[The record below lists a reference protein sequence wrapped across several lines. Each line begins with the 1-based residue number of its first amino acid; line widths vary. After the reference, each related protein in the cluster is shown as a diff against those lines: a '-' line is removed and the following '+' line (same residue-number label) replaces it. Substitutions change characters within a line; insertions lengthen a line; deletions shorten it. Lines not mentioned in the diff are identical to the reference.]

1 MELLSEDTIID
12 SLLPKSDEKLKIP
25 KLDEEMLKNI
35 ESLKK
40 NLLIINPY
48 EFENL
53 MAKLIEHAGFMNVD
67 VTKKSG
73 DDGIDV
79 NAFLKHNF
87 SLDLSYQF
95 QIKRWKHSVGRKEVA
110 NLRGSLGFNSF
121 GVIISTSHF
130 TSSAITEAESTGKTP
145 INLVG
150 VKELYDIIIETKFVL

>member
-1 MELLSEDTIID
+1 MIID
-12 SLLPKSDEKLKIP
+12 SLLLKQTEEKFQMP
-25 KLDEEMLKNI
+25 KLDKETLKSI

-48 EFENL
+48 EFENI
-53 MAKLIEHAGFMNVD
+53 MAKLIEHTGFMNVG

-79 NAFLKHNF
+79 NALLRHNF
-87 SLDLSYQF
+87 SLDLNYQF

-130 TSSAITEAESTGKTP
+130 TSSAITEAESSGKTP

-150 VKELYDIIIETKFVL
+150 VKELFSIIKETKFAL